1 MTYGIWSLV
10 PPLLAIALA
19 MLTRRIVIALGIGV
33 FAGALILAGGNPVL
47 ATSRALELHLWK
59 SLADE
64 QHLRVFTFTLLMGA
78 MIGVIHRSG
87 GMHGVVNLLAPLARN
102 RRGGQ
107 FLTWLLG
114 LLVFIDDYANSLLLG
129 NTMRPLTDRLRISRE
144 KLAYLVDSTAAP
156 VSGLALISTWVAGEI
171 GYIEEG
177 FQQLSGGVAVDGLSY
192 FVQTIPYRFYVLW
205 SLLLVPLVALLGR
218 DFGPM
223 LTAERRAFAG
233 ITPQAADPQEVP
245 DLLAGPD
252 SGRPLRWLNAVIP
265 VVVTVAV
272 VIGLLVVTGRS
283 ELGDR
288 TPDTHRL
295 LHVIGNG
302 NSYLS
307 LVYGSLSGLIVASGL
322 AWCQRLLTAVEIRQA
337 AMQGA
342 RVVFPALAI
351 LWLAWA
357 VSEITDEKHLGTA
370 VFLGN
375 LLEGALDLRWIP
387 TAVFVIASLV
397 AFSTG
402 TSWGTMLILMPIVI
416 GVTFKMLT
424 NEGQADVEHP
434 VLIAAVGSVL
444 AGAIFGDHCSPIS
457 DTTVLSSQ
465 ASGCHH
471 VEHVRT
477 QLPYAL
483 LVAVISILC
492 GTIPVGFGLSVWLT
506 LPLGSVLL
514 IGALAVLGRRVD
526 GS

>member
-19 MLTRRIVIALGIGV
+19 MLTRRIVVALAVGV

-47 ATSRALELHLWK
+47 ATSRALEAHLWK

-78 MIGVIHRSG
+78 MIGVVHRSG
-87 GMHGVVNLLAPLARN
+87 GMHGVVTLLAPLARN

-177 FQQLSGGVAVDGLSY
+177 FRQLSGGVSVDGLSY

-205 SLLLVPLVALLGR
+205 SLLMVPLVALLGR

-223 LTAERRAFAG
+223 LAAERRAFAG
-233 ITPQAADPQEVP
+233 VVSGVSEPQDGP

-252 SGRPLRWLNAVIP
+252 SGKPLRWLNAVIP
-265 VVVTVAV
+265 VVVTIV
-272 VIGLLVVTGRS
+272 VVVGLLVLTGRS
-283 ELGDR
+283 ELGDGKEGAY
-288 TPDTHRL
+288 RL
-295 LHVIGNG
+295 LHLIGNG
-302 NSYLS
+302 DSYLS
-307 LVYGSLSGLIVASGL
+307 LVYGSLSGLIVACGL
-322 AWCQRLLTAVEIRQA
+322 AWGQRLLTAVEIRQA
-337 AMQGA
+337 ATQGA
-342 RVVFPALAI
+342 RVVFPALSI

-424 NEGQADVEHP
+424 DQGLADAEHP
-434 VLIAAVGSVL
+434 LLIAAVGSVL

-483 LVAVISILC
+483 LVAAISILC
-492 GTIPVGFGLSVWLT
+492 GTIPVGFGFSVWLT
-506 LPLGSVLL
+506 LPVGSLLL
-514 IGALAVLGRRVD
+514 IGALAAFGRRVD
-526 GS
+526 AA